1 MTVVLC
7 AETDTATIESVVGGL
22 IRAWNDGD
30 ALEFASF
37 FAEDGEMVNL
47 HGMHLRG
54 RQAIAGVY
62 QLLFRSALFRSRI
75 SGEISSCRM
84 LGKGVAQ
91 LHVPVTLGVSSGPK
105 AGLHLVVCGLV
116 LVRES
121 AEWRVAS
128 LQSTWVTAPGA

>member
-1 MTVVLC
+1 LTVVLC

-22 IRAWNDGD
+22 IRAWNDAD

-54 RQAIAGVY
+54 RQAIAAVY
-62 QLLFRSALFRSRI
+62 QLLFRSALFGSTLT
-75 SGEISSCRM
+75 GEITSHRM
-84 LGKGVAQ
+84 LSRGVAQ
-91 LHVPVTLGVSSGPK
+91 LHVPVDLDVRSGRQ
-105 AGLHLVVCGLV
+105 AGRHRVVCGLV